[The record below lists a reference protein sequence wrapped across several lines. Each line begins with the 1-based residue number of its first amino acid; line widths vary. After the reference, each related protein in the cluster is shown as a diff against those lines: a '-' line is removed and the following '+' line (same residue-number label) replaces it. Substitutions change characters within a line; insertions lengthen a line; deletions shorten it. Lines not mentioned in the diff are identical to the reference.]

1 MKTKLISTP
10 IILDIIF
17 EGDHK
22 KKKHRKVVTNWE
34 MLNSER
40 ISYDEF
46 IRSKGLYT
54 IDEVVKAVNTW
65 AISPVDKHNIEISLN
80 RD

>member
-1 MKTKLISTP
+1 M
-10 IILDIIF
+10 
-17 EGDHK
+17 
-22 KKKHRKVVTNWE
+22 KKHRKVVTNWE

-65 AISPVDKHNIEISLN
+65 AISPVDKHNIEIFLN